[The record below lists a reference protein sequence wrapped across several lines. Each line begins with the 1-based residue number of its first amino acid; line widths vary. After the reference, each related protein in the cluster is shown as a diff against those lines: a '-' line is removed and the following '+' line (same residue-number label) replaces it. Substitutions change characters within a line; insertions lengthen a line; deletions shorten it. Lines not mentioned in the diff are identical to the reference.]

1 MELFFDSGRHILNH
15 EYQKV
20 LLQLKHRDNGQQT
33 QRIQTINQ
41 YLLNDWSMETK
52 PQVLTMKGQSDEFL
66 NEELVEL

>member
-1 MELFFDSGRHILNH
+1 MELFFDSRRHILNH

-20 LLQLKHRDNGQQT
+20 LLQLKHRDNAQQT

-66 NEELVEL
+66 SEELVEL